1 MSTDNHEEYFPRGKA
16 LPAQSPLFWV
26 DQKDR
31 YIRQLLIRDI
41 DLFVNNT
48 RYHSKIGFGTLSMTL
63 STDIML
69 KKLRRKLL
77 NKVLGGYVKDKAI
90 AIATDVLSNNLK
102 ALTDDLARREISV
115 RSAESE
121 LLNSELA
128 KRKIEQQVQ
137 LSVKAY
143 MLEEFSD
150 FGN

>member
-1 MSTDNHEEYFPRGKA
+1 
-16 LPAQSPLFWV
+16 
-26 DQKDR
+26 
-31 YIRQLLIRDI
+31 
-41 DLFVNNT
+41 
-48 RYHSKIGFGTLSMTL
+48 
-63 STDIML
+63 
-69 KKLRRKLL
+69 
-77 NKVLGGYVKDKAI
+77 VKDKAI

-143 MLEEFSD
+143 MLEKFSD